1 MKKLLI
7 ILFALI
13 CLSPIG
19 VSAEETTTAVFKAD
33 YDDELYAEKMDYPT
47 EPATTTTTKAVVE
60 EKEDNSLVKQIVY
73 VVFFGTLA
81 GIVIFGGIYVYINV
95 SAASKNY

>member
-1 MKKLLI
+1 MKKLLV

-13 CLSPIG
+13 CLSPVG
-19 VSAEETTTAVFKAD
+19 VSAEEITTSFAAD

-47 EPATTTTTKAVVE
+47 EPATTTTTAAVV

>member
-1 MKKLLI
+1 MKKLLV

-13 CLSPIG
+13 CLSPVG
-19 VSAEETTTAVFKAD
+19 VSAEETTTSFAAD

-47 EPATTTTTKAVVE
+47 EPATTTTTAAVV